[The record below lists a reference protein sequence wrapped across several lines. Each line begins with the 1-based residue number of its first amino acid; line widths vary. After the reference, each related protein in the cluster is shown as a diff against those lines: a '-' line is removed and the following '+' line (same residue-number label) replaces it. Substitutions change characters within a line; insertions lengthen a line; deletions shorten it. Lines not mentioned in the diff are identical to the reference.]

1 MLRIKTV
8 IGFTGFFE
16 NIRHGI
22 REINFKVRYQV
33 NEERIVSMK
42 RADDFQE
49 RRKHI
54 ANLTDEELYQRFWKL
69 TEQVVDPLLAL
80 GKKNTTPSIERS
92 VLLRMGI
99 SSLETKPIVD
109 GCMDRGLMGK
119 GAGHVVYKLA
129 NAKNMT
135 VREAGT
141 LLAQGKCWDEAV
153 ALFKG
158 GK

>member
-1 MLRIKTV
+1 
-8 IGFTGFFE
+8 
-16 NIRHGI
+16 
-22 REINFKVRYQV
+22 
-33 NEERIVSMK
+33 MK

-69 TEQVVDPLLAL
+69 TEQVVDPLLEL

-99 SSLETKPIVD
+99 SSLETKPIVE

-129 NAKNMT
+129 KEKNIT
-135 VREAGT
+135 VQEAGT
-141 LLAQGKCWDEAV
+141 LLAQGKCWDEAA

-158 GK
+158 GNNK

>member
-1 MLRIKTV
+1 
-8 IGFTGFFE
+8 
-16 NIRHGI
+16 
-22 REINFKVRYQV
+22 
-33 NEERIVSMK
+33 MK

-54 ANLTDEELYQRFWKL
+54 AGLSDEELYQRFWQL
-69 TEQVVDPLLAL
+69 TEQVVNPLLEL
-80 GKKNTTPSIERS
+80 GKKNTTPSVERS

-99 SSLETKPIVD
+99 SSLETKPIVE
-109 GCMDRGLMGK
+109 GCMDRCLMGK

-129 NAKNMT
+129 QAKNIDIK
-135 VREAGT
+135 EAGT
-141 LLAQGKCWDEAV
+141 LLAQGKCWDEAA